1 MCNMRINVKLFAIL
15 RERAG
20 TSEIA
25 LELSQG
31 ATISDATTMLAEK
44 FPMLRPLLERAAFAV
59 NQSYTKSDTK
69 LSDGDE
75 LALIPPV
82 SGGSQ

>member
-1 MCNMRINVKLFAIL
+1 MRIHVKLFAVL

-20 TSEIA
+20 SEQLT
-25 LELSQG
+25 LELAEG
-31 ATISDATTMLAEK
+31 ATVRAAVEQVGLRM
-44 FPMLRPLLERAAFAV
+44 PMIRDLLPRVAFAV
-59 NQSYTKSDTK
+59 NRAYVKSDAT

-82 SGGSQ
+82 SGG